1 MVKHISKIALA
12 LLVSGPLLA
21 GCAKSPFATDSSSST
36 SASMDGADG
45 RGFASAAG
53 GAAGGPAGAYG
64 QGNAARPNPK
74 EFSQSAQLKDIRFEF
89 DRYDIRAEDA
99 EVLDANAESLKANP
113 KLLILIEGHTDQ
125 RGTSEYNLALAREGV
140 DELSRLAR
148 RPLEP
153 DRGRQLRQGTPDV
166 QGRERGVLESESPRA
181 LHGQGTVA
189 LRLYRGGGATLLL
202 LAQTFSFRI
211 RIAARHPRE
220 RHALSGGADY
230 RFCTTTVL
238 NRLGATFV

>member
-1 MVKHISKIALA
+1 MVKRISKIALA

-21 GCAKSPFATDSSSST
+21 GCAKSPFASDSSSST

-53 GAAGGPAGAYG
+53 GAAGAYG

-99 EVLDANAESLKANP
+99 EVLDANAESMKANP

-125 RGTSEYNLALAREGV
+125 RGTSEYNLALA
-140 DELSRLAR
+140 DR
-148 RPLEP
+148 RAKASMNYL
-153 DRGRQLRQGTPDV
+153 V
-166 QGRERGVLESESPRA
+166 SRGVRSNRISIISYGKERPTCKDANEGCWSQNRRA
-181 LHGQGTVA
+181 HFMVKGQ
-189 LRLYRGGGATLLL
+189 
-202 LAQTFSFRI
+202 
-211 RIAARHPRE
+211 
-220 RHALSGGADY
+220 
-230 RFCTTTVL
+230 
-238 NRLGATFV
+238 